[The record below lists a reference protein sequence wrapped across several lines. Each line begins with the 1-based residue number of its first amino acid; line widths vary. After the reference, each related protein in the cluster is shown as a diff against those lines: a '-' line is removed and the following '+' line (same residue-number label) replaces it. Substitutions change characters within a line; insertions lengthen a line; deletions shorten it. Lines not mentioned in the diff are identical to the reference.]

1 MRNGTEAQLIRR
13 IREFNRFYTSVIGV
27 LEEGL
32 LHTPYSLTEARIIF
46 ELAQRDS
53 TEVGEL
59 RRVVGLDAGYLS
71 RVLTRFERAGL
82 LTKQRSPE
90 DGRRQLLSLTDA
102 GRELFATLDARSTE
116 EIHTLLAPLAGED
129 RRRLIDA
136 MDTIHTVLGNEQR
149 SNSFVLRAPQPGD
162 LGWVVQRHG
171 ELYAEE
177 YGWDATFEALVAG
190 IVAGYAADHDPARES
205 AWIAEVDG
213 QRAGCVFCV
222 RKDETT
228 AQLRLL
234 LVEPRTRGM
243 GVGSRLVEECLRFA
257 RRARYAEIMLW
268 TNSVLEDAR
277 RIYQRAGFE
286 LREEAPHHSFGH
298 DLVEQIWWRELEQ
311 AR

>member
-1 MRNGTEAQLIRR
+1 MEAGTEVHLVRR
-13 IREFNRFYTSVIGV
+13 IREFNRFYTRVIGV

-32 LHTPYSLTEARIIF
+32 LHTPYSLTEARVIF

-53 TEVGEL
+53 TEVGKL
-59 RRVVGLDAGYLS
+59 RRLLGLDAGYLS
-71 RVLTRFERAGL
+71 RVLTRFETSGL
-82 LTKQRSPE
+82 LTKQRSPQ
-90 DGRRQLLSLTDA
+90 DGRRQSLALTDA
-102 GRELFATLDARSTE
+102 GRDLFATLDTRSME
-116 EIHTLLAPLAGED
+116 EIRTLLTSLTGED
-129 RRRLIDA
+129 RRRLVDA
-136 MDTIHTVLGNEQR
+136 MDTIRDVLGNEPR

-177 YGWDATFEALVAG
+177 YGWDARFEALVAG
-190 IVAGYAADHDPARES
+190 IVAGYAADHDSTCEN

-222 RKDETT
+222 RKDDTT

-257 RRARYAEIMLW
+257 RRARYERIMLW

-298 DLVEQIWWRELEQ
+298 DLVEQIWWREL
-311 AR
+311 

>member
-1 MRNGTEAQLIRR
+1 MEAGTEVLLVRR
-13 IREFNRFYTSVIGV
+13 IREFNRFYTRVIGV

-32 LHTPYSLTEARIIF
+32 LHTPYSLTEARVIF
-46 ELAQRDS
+46 ELAQRGS
-53 TEVGEL
+53 TELGEL
-59 RRVVGLDAGYLS
+59 RRLLGLDAGYLS
-71 RVLTRFERAGL
+71 RVLTRLETSGL
-82 LTKQRSPE
+82 LTKQRSPQ
-90 DGRRQLLSLTDA
+90 DGRRQSLALTDA
-102 GRELFATLDARSTE
+102 GRDLFATLDTRSME
-116 EIHTLLAPLAGED
+116 EIRTLLTPLMGED
-129 RRRLIDA
+129 RRRLVDA
-136 MDTIHTVLGNEQR
+136 MNTIQSVLGNGPR

-190 IVAGYAADHDPARES
+190 IVAGYAENHDPARES

-222 RKDETT
+222 RKDDTT

-243 GVGSRLVEECLRFA
+243 GIGSRLVEECLRFA

-268 TNSVLEDAR
+268 TNSILEDAR

-298 DLVEQIWWRELEQ
+298 DLVEQIWWREL
-311 AR
+311 